1 MNDVINL
8 LKSHRSVRKY
18 TSEPIA
24 EEKLKLIIEAAQ
36 CASSSNFVQAY
47 TIIKVDDRKKR
58 EEITKLAGNQKYI
71 GECPVFLVFCADLN
85 RHKVACEMNKV
96 NMAEGYTESFII
108 ATVDTALAAQNSMIA
123 AESMGLGGVYIGG
136 IRNNPEKIVEILNL
150 PLNVYPV
157 FGMCLGYPDER
168 NETKERLPLDIVLKK
183 EEYGSNDE
191 ENLRKYDEKVKQY
204 YIERTNGERS
214 DTWTGTVSNMFSS
227 PLRPHMKEF
236 LDKQGFSMK

>member
-18 TSEPIA
+18 KSEPIE

-71 GECPVFLVFCADLN
+71 EECPVFLVFCADLN
-85 RHKVACEMNKV
+85 RHKVACEMNSED
-96 NMAEGYTESFII
+96 MAEGYTESFII
-108 ATVDTALAAQNSMIA
+108 ATVDAALAAQNAMIA

-136 IRNNPEKIVEILNL
+136 IRNNPEKIVKILNL
-150 PLNVYPV
+150 PANVYPV

-168 NETKERLPLDIVLKK
+168 NETKERLPLDIVFKK

-214 DTWTGTVSNMFSS
+214 DTWTGVVARMFSS

-236 LDKQGFSMK
+236 LNKQGFHMK